1 MVIQILFS
9 DTTPQLTDILATEQN
24 QNFAQKSLDIAD
36 QLSQMANLAYA
47 ALIKDRGIVGQAIQ
61 PTYFEE
67 SYPIDYMLTTNW
79 RFSELGHEPGVLTDD
94 L

>member
-67 SYPIDYMLTTNW
+67 SYPIDWTLTPIYN
-79 RFSELGHEPGVLTDD
+79 FSELGNEPGVLTDEQ
-94 L
+94 